1 MTKIDRYVLV
11 LFLRTSLVC
20 FLSISGIFI
29 VFHAFSSLDEVLSGG
44 EESVFWAVLGFYG
57 PYLLL
62 LLDMTGT
69 IITFMAFLFTAGWLR
84 RSGELTATLAA
95 GVSHGRIL
103 RPMVVASLL
112 IVSFQ
117 LVNREVILPRFQTA
131 LAVGSKSQRNLE
143 RQTIAPTFD
152 RSLGILFDGA
162 YLDATVGTIHNPHF
176 HLQSDYGGWGDAIQA
191 KTAIWTP
198 KTAAMPAGY
207 RITGVT
213 QPEHYADL
221 PSGRLA
227 GGDDRTVILKPADAA
242 WLAPGE
248 IYLRTTVAP
257 PLLTASESA
266 AKLASVAQLATRVRN
281 PAVHSSLGL
290 HVMLHERVVRVAL
303 DLALILMV
311 LPGVINE
318 RGRPLFTVIGRS
330 LGLILGFFALKT
342 AAAALGTASMG
353 VSPAMAAWL
362 PLLLIGPPAYARWQH
377 AQTV

>member
-1 MTKIDRYVLV
+1 MTQIDRYVLV
-11 LFLRTSLVC
+11 LFLRTAMVC

-29 VFHAFSSLDEVLSGG
+29 VFHAFSSLDEVLDGD
-44 EESVFWAVLGFYG
+44 ESSVVWAILGFYG

-117 LVNREVILPRFQTA
+117 LFNREFILPRFQTA

-143 RQTIAPTFD
+143 HQTIAPTFD

-162 YLDATVGTIHNPHF
+162 YLDATVGTIHGVHF
-176 HLQSDYGGWGDAIQA
+176 HLQSDYGRWGDAIQA
-191 KTAIWTP
+191 DTAVWTP
-198 KTAAMPAGY
+198 ATATTPAGY
-207 RITGVT
+207 RIVGVSA
-213 QPEHYADL
+213 PEHHNDL
-221 PSGRLA
+221 PAAAPPGRI
-227 GGDDRTVILKPADAA
+227 DYPILLTSRDAD

-248 IYLRTTVAP
+248 AFLRTTVAP
-257 PLLTASESA
+257 SLLTASESA
-266 AKLASVAQLATRVRN
+266 AKLASISQLVRRVRN

-290 HVMLHERVVRVAL
+290 HVMLHERVVRVVL

-311 LPGVINE
+311 LPGVINV

-330 LGLILGFFALKT
+330 LGLVIGFFALKT
-342 AAAALGTASMG
+342 AAAAIGTASIG
-353 VSPAMAAWL
+353 ISPAMAVWL
-362 PLLLIGPPAYARWQH
+362 PLLLIGPFGYARWQH